1 MKFMSGKILALL
13 LAICMLLSLV
23 SCNIIPTN
31 NNQNNDQTGD
41 QTTPPPSEDN
51 STDVFDLGVFNPTG
65 PIKNVIFIIGDG
77 MGKNHIE
84 AGALDRGSA
93 YDFQSWQRV
102 DVNTDSIDA
111 ETGELGLTNSSAS
124 ATALATGVLTH
135 NDLVGVDPDGTP
147 LATIMDYAKAAGKLT
162 GIVTSDYLYGAT
174 PAGFSAHAMDRDDR
188 KTITESQVLSDI
200 NFLAG
205 LTSNI
210 YGQTLYKKIISN
222 SPYYFTETLNDPEI
236 YQKEQVMLALNIEDD
251 TDNSVTLAQT
261 TKAALEYL
269 EKDSDGFVLMIE
281 QAYIDKNS
289 HNNQFGGMVDR
300 MHSLA
305 ETVDAVMEWI
315 GDRNDTVVLISADH
329 ETGGLTVSKTE
340 ELTFSYNG
348 ESGVFYY
355 AWGTKNHTRSY
366 VSLYVY
372 GTTEKFEEYK
382 TYQDG
387 SIIKNADIFDLLK
400 RLVTTGEPSPSA

>member
-1 MKFMSGKILALL
+1 MKFTFGKIVALL
-13 LAICMLLSLV
+13 LALCMLFALA
-23 SCNIIPTN
+23 SCSFIPTN
-31 NNQNNDQTGD
+31 DDLTNDQTND
-41 QTTPPPSEDN
+41 QNDTPPSED
-51 STDVFDLGVFNPTG
+51 TAKDDFDLGVFNPTG

-124 ATALATGVLTH
+124 ATALATGVLTN
-135 NDLVGVDPDGTP
+135 NDLVGVDPNGTP
-147 LATIMDYAKAAGKLT
+147 LATIMDYAKAAGKST

-174 PAGFSAHAMDRDDR
+174 PASFSAHAMDRDDR
-188 KTITESQVLSDI
+188 KTITESQVLSDV

-222 SPYYFTETLNDPEI
+222 SAYYFSDSLSDPEI
-236 YQKEQVMLALNIEDD
+236 SQKDQVMIALNIEDD

-269 EKDSDGFVLMIE
+269 ERDTDGFVLMIE
-281 QAYIDKNS
+281 QAYIDKHS
-289 HNNQFGGMVDR
+289 HNNQFGDMVSR
-300 MHSLA
+300 MHSLSD
-305 ETVDAVMEWI
+305 TVDAVMEWI
-315 GDRNDTVVLISADH
+315 GDRNDTVVIISADH
-329 ETGGLTVSKTE
+329 ETGGLSVSATE
-340 ELTFSYNG
+340 ELAFSYNG
-348 ESGVFYY
+348 NNGTFYY
-355 AWGTKNHTRSY
+355 AWTTKNHTQSY

-372 GTTEKFEEYK
+372 GTTEKFDEYK
-382 TYQDG
+382 TYGD
-387 SIIKNADIFDLLK
+387 SNIIKNADIFDLLK
-400 RLVTTGEPSPSA
+400 RLVTTGEPSPAA